1 MYMIIKIRDNLKSSN
16 TIIVG
21 NKKCFIITMEYYVI
35 VKASP
40 KERHL
45 TFQGVFAVVCIEGS
59 FFLKRYVID
68 KRDKE
73 VVQGDGKQRP
83 RIEIKLSEKDKR
95 NGH

>member
-16 TIIVG
+16 TIILG

-45 TFQGVFAVVCIEGS
+45 TF
-59 FFLKRYVID
+59 
-68 KRDKE
+68 
-73 VVQGDGKQRP
+73 
-83 RIEIKLSEKDKR
+83 
-95 NGH
+95 